1 MRRIARAAAAVS
13 LALGVLTTVGSTA
26 ANAAAAGSYHGCQ
39 DGYVCIYPQDAGWNN
54 DQPSHVYY
62 NYGTYNLSG
71 MYGVHRILNNQ
82 TGGATMSTCTGYNGT
97 GCEGN
102 LPGGGWSIDKD
113 MTPINSITLQP

>member
-26 ANAAAAGSYHGCQ
+26 ANAATQHGCQ
-39 DGYVCIYPQDAGWNN
+39 DGYVCIYPGAGWNN

-62 NYGTYNLSG
+62 DYGTYNLSG
-71 MYGVHRILNNQ
+71 MFGTYRIFNNQ
-82 TGGATMSTCTGYNGT
+82 TGEATMSTCTGYDGT
-97 GCEGN
+97 GCEGK
-102 LPGGGWSIDKD
+102 LPSGWFIDKD

>member
-26 ANAAAAGSYHGCQ
+26 AHADTWHGCP
-39 DGYVCIYPQDAGWNN
+39 DGYVCLYPGASWNN
-54 DQPSHVYY
+54 DTPSHVYY

-71 MYGVHRILNNQ
+71 MFGTYRIANNQ
-82 TGGATMSTCTGYNGT
+82 TDGATMRTCTGYDGT
-97 GCEGN
+97 GCEGY
-102 LPGGGWSIDKD
+102 LPAQWSIDKD

>member
-26 ANAAAAGSYHGCQ
+26 ANAAAPADSYHGCQ
-39 DGYVCIYPQDAGWNN
+39 DGYVCIYPGAGWNN

-71 MYGVHRILNNQ
+71 MFGTYRIMNNQ
-82 TGGATMSTCTGYNGT
+82 TDGASMSTCTGYDGT

-102 LPGGGWSIDKD
+102 LPSGWFIDKD